1 MKPRRNSLL
10 PAAAMAAL
18 CLLGGGQA
26 LAADPPALDQ
36 KTIDELLKK
45 AEPTPPPAPPAGTP
59 DAGSTPATPP
69 AAEPAPP
76 STPSLT
82 TPTPPSVPAPVAP
95 VSPEPSLQAVTPP
108 EEPAPVATPASL
120 GDALWELVQGSE
132 PLTLT
137 PDRTSHRVGERLA
150 LTLNIPRA
158 GYLNILGV
166 GPDDQPKVLYPNKYV
181 PDNQVKPGEMKFPP
195 PNMPV
200 AIKAEEPAGK
210 TRLFALLS
218 EKPLNLYTVARD
230 GGAAAVAEV
239 LEPYLDS
246 GEKADRRALFHG
258 ARLELQVCPT
268 QGPCP

>member
-1 MKPRRNSLL
+1 MRLHRNSLL
-10 PAAAMAAL
+10 PATAMVVF

-45 AEPTPPPAPPAGTP
+45 AEPPPAPPAGTP
-59 DAGSTPATPP
+59 DAGSTPATPAP
-69 AAEPAPP
+69 PEPASARVPTPLEPP
-76 STPSLT
+76 SPSA
-82 TPTPPSVPAPVAP
+82 PAPVAP
-95 VSPEPSLQAVTPP
+95 VSPEPSPQAVTPP

-120 GDALWELVQGSE
+120 GDTLWELVQGSE

-137 PDRTSHRVGERLA
+137 PDRTAHRVGERLK

-181 PDNQVKPGEMKFPP
+181 ADNQVKPGEMKFPP
-195 PNMPV
+195 PDMPI
-200 AIKAEEPAGK
+200 AIKAEEPVGK

-218 EKPLNLYTVARD
+218 EKPLNLYTMAQK

-239 LEPYLDS
+239 LQPYLGS
-246 GEKADRRALFHG
+246 VEKADRRAVFHG
-258 ARLELQVCPT
+258 ARLELQVCPA

>member
-1 MKPRRNSLL
+1 MILRWNSLL
-10 PAAAMAAL
+10 PATAMAAL

-26 LAADPPALDQ
+26 QAADPPALDQ

-59 DAGSTPATPP
+59 DAGSTPAPPP
-69 AAEPAPP
+69 AAESAPASVPP
-76 STPSLT
+76 PV
-82 TPTPPSVPAPVAP
+82 TPPIPSAPTPVAP
-95 VSPEPSLQAVTPP
+95 VSPEPSPQAVTPP

-120 GDALWELVQGSE
+120 GDSLWELVQGSE

-137 PDRTSHRVGERLA
+137 PDRTSHRVGERLK

-181 PDNQVKPGEMKFPP
+181 ADNQVQPGEMKFPP
-195 PNMPV
+195 PNMPI
-200 AIKAEEPAGK
+200 AIQAEEPVGK
-210 TRLFALLS
+210 NRLFALLS
-218 EKPLNLYTVARD
+218 KMPLNLYTVVQN

-239 LEPYLDS
+239 LKPYLGG
-246 GEKADRRALFHG
+246 GEKANRRAVFHG
-258 ARLELQVCPT
+258 ARLELQVCPA